1 MTFILWGEP
10 VGKGRPRFW
19 QGHAVTPPK
28 TKAYENEV
36 ARIYKMYGGEMMSGP
51 VRIAVTAW
59 YRIPKSASKKLKHQ
73 MEIGEVR
80 PTKKPDIDNVMK
92 IIMDGLTG
100 VAYEDDKQV
109 VEFRI
114 DKFYDYEPKVTVL
127 IEEDQ

>member
-28 TKAYENEV
+28 TKAYEKEV

-73 MEIGEVR
+73 MEIGEAR

>member
-28 TKAYENEV
+28 TKAYEKEV